1 MAEKKLTFNEAIDE
15 LELILNQ
22 IEKGELDV
30 DELSGKV
37 KRASVLIKLCKGK
50 LKSTEDEIEK
60 IINEME

>member
-1 MAEKKLTFNEAIDE
+1 MAEKKLTFNEAIEE